1 VVDFRAT
8 AWSCSFCGTQGG
20 KETRLAGGLG
30 AMICM
35 ECLTYYYQTFADT
48 EATQAIASPPWA
60 QMTDAELLS
69 KLPLIAVTST
79 QVDRFLREWV
89 KMIRERNISYAEIG
103 KALGVSRQ
111 AAWERFS
118 RVLDAADAADAED
131 RAHG

>member
-1 VVDFRAT
+1 MNFNAT
-8 AWSCSFCGTQGG
+8 AWSCSFCGVQGG
-20 KETRLAGGLG
+20 DDKRLAGGLG

-35 ECLTYYYQTFADT
+35 DCLAYYHETFSNA
-48 EATQAIASPPWA
+48 EATEKIASPPWEK
-60 QMTDAELLS
+60 MSDAEMLS
-69 KLPLIAVTST
+69 KLPLISSEAS

-118 RVLDAADAADAED
+118 RVIDAPSERSSRREGTA
-131 RAHG
+131 